1 MFKTII
7 LAVLLIATVI
17 ATVTSIKIKT
27 TEKQDGYGD
36 SYNPKRIA
44 RIVASVLGGFTAIVL
59 FGSTFTV
66 VPATEVGVP
75 VSFGHVS
82 EHINPGVHFVA
93 PWTTV
98 DKYPTRPVTV
108 QLTGNEK
115 VIART
120 ADAGQMQVE
129 VAARWRVEKEDAKTL
144 YFQSRTGD
152 IGAISDTIVLPN
164 LRQAVGQVYSVTG
177 NLDAISD
184 RERVAEDIRLQL
196 NKQLAHY
203 GIVVDSVA
211 MRSVEPDNATAATIS
226 QFASQQQATRI
237 AEEAKKTATI
247 EAERRLIEAQ
257 GLKKSASAAGGMSA
271 SEMQSVCMQVWQQ
284 VVTKGI
290 EKGVTVYT
298 TPCGNSSTTVI
309 AK

>member
-1 MFKTII
+1 MTKTIFVI
-7 LAVLLIATVI
+7 VLLIITATSLFF
-17 ATVTSIKIKT
+17 TSKLPK
-27 TEKQDGYGD
+27 ESNGD
-36 SYNPKRIA
+36 FENPKA
-44 RIVASVLGGFTAIVL
+44 VGKIVTSVLGVITAFI
-59 FGSTFTV
+59 TFFATFV
-66 VPATEVGVP
+66 IVPATEVGVP
-75 VSFGHVS
+75 VSFGHVG
-82 EHINPGVHFVA
+82 EHINPGIHFVT
-93 PWTTV
+93 PWTVV

-120 ADAGQMQVE
+120 ADAGQMSVE
-129 VAARWRVEKEDAKTL
+129 IAARWRVEPLDAKTL

-152 IGAISDTIVLPN
+152 INAISDTIVLPN
-164 LRQAVGQVYSVTG
+164 LRQAVGQVYSITG

-184 RERVAEDIRLQL
+184 RERVAEDIRKQL
-196 NKQLAHY
+196 NKQLEHY
-203 GIVVDSVA
+203 GIIVDSVS

-247 EAERRLIEAQ
+247 EAERRIIEAQ
-257 GLKKSASAAGGMSA
+257 GLKKAAAAAGGMST

-284 VVTKGI
+284 VITKGI
-290 EKGVTVYT
+290 EKGVSVYT
-298 TPCGNSSTTVI
+298 NPCSNSSTTVI

>member
-1 MFKTII
+1 MLSTIF
-7 LAVLLIATVI
+7 LAVLLVATITGALV
-17 ATVTSIKIKT
+17 SFKL
-27 TEKQDGYGD
+27 EKEKKDGYGD
-36 SYNPKRIA
+36 VINPKKIGF
-44 RIVASVLGGFTAIVL
+44 IVTGVFAFITAI
-59 FGSTFTV
+59 FAFSSTFV
-66 VPATEVGVP
+66 IVPATEVGVP
-75 VSFGHVS
+75 VAFGHVS
-82 EHINPGVHFVA
+82 EHLNPGAHFVA
-93 PWTTV
+93 PWVTV

-129 VAARWRVEKEDAKTL
+129 VAARWRVEKQDAKTL

-152 IGAISDTIVLPN
+152 IGSISDTIVLPN

-184 RERVAEDIRLQL
+184 RERVAEDIRKQL
-196 NKQLAHY
+196 NKQLVHY

-211 MRSVEPDNATAATIS
+211 MRSVEPDAATAATIS

-247 EAERRLIEAQ
+247 EAERRIIEAQ
-257 GLKKSASAAGGMSA
+257 GLKKSAQAAGGMTA

-284 VVTKGI
+284 VVTRGI
-290 EKGVTVYT
+290 DKGVTVYT
-298 TPCGNSSTTVI
+298 NPCTSTGTTVI

>member
-1 MFKTII
+1 MVGITILI
-7 LAVLLIATVI
+7 AVLAILSIAGFIVSTKLPREAKSDYSEV
-17 ATVTSIKIKT
+17 
-27 TEKQDGYGD
+27 Q
-36 SYNPKRIA
+36 NPKRLATIISA
-44 RIVASVLGGFTAIVL
+44 SLALVAGIV
-59 FGSTFTV
+59 TFFSSLTIIS
-66 VPATEVGVP
+66 ATEVGVP
-75 VSFGHVS
+75 VSFGYVS
-82 EHINPGVHFVA
+82 DHLNSGVHFVA

-108 QLTGNEK
+108 QLAGNEK

-120 ADAGQMQVE
+120 ADAGQMSVE
-129 VAARWRVEKEDAKTL
+129 IAARWRVEAKDAKTL

-152 IGAISDTIVLPN
+152 VNAISDTIVLPN

-184 RERVAEDIRLQL
+184 RERVAEDIRVQL

-203 GIVVDSVA
+203 GIIVDTVS

-257 GLKKSASAAGGMSA
+257 GLKKAAQAAGGMSS
-271 SEMQSVCMQVWQQ
+271 SELQSVCMQVWQQ
-284 VVTKGI
+284 VITKGI
-290 EKGVTVYT
+290 EKGVSVYT
-298 TPCGNSSTTVI
+298 NPCSNASTTVI
-309 AK
+309 GK

>member
-7 LAVLLIATVI
+7 LAVLLI
-17 ATVTSIKIKT
+17 VTLVGALVSSKLKK
-27 TEKQDGYGD
+27 EQKDSYGD
-36 SYNPKRIA
+36 IINPKRIGWIA
-44 RIVASVLGGFTAIVL
+44 TSVFAGLTAIL
-59 FGSTFTV
+59 TLTSTFTI

-75 VSFGHVS
+75 VAFGHVS
-82 EHINPGVHFVA
+82 DHINPGVHFVA
-93 PWTTV
+93 PWVTV

-129 VAARWRVEKEDAKTL
+129 VAARWRVEKKDAKTL

-152 IGAISDTIVLPN
+152 INSISDTIVLPN

-196 NKQLAHY
+196 NKQLKHY

-247 EAERRLIEAQ
+247 EAERRIIEAQ
-257 GLKKSASAAGGMSA
+257 GLKKSAQAAGGMTS

-284 VVTKGI
+284 VVTRGI
-290 EKGVTVYT
+290 DKGVTVYT
-298 TPCGNSSTTVI
+298 NPCNASATTVI

>member
-1 MFKTII
+1 MLKTI
-7 LAVLLIATVI
+7 LIALLFITTVATFLVARSLPQEKKDSYGDVINPRRIGFI
-17 ATVTSIKIKT
+17 ATYVLAGVTALLT
-27 TEKQDGYGD
+27 F
-36 SYNPKRIA
+36 
-44 RIVASVLGGFTAIVL
+44 L
-59 FGSTFTV
+59 STFV
-66 VPATEVGVP
+66 IVPATEVGVP
-75 VSFGHVS
+75 VAFGHVS

-93 PWTTV
+93 PWSVV

-108 QLTGNEK
+108 QLTKGEK

-120 ADAGQMQVE
+120 ADAGQMSVE
-129 VAARWRVEKEDAKTL
+129 IAARWRVEAKDAKTL

-152 IGAISDTIVLPN
+152 INAISDTIVLPN

-184 RERVAEDIRLQL
+184 RERVAEDIRKQL
-196 NKQLAHY
+196 NKQLIHY
-203 GIVVDSVA
+203 GILVDSVS

-257 GLKKSASAAGGMSA
+257 GLKQASKATAGMTTA
-271 SEMQSVCMQVWQQ
+271 ELQTVCMQIWQQ
-284 VVTKGI
+284 VITKGI
-290 EKGVTVYT
+290 DKGVSVYT
-298 TPCGNSSTTVI
+298 NPCSNSSTTVI

>member
-1 MFKTII
+1 MLVTIVIGI
-7 LAVLLIATVI
+7 LALVSLSAFVVGTTKKSYKDYNGDEI
-17 ATVTSIKIKT
+17 SIRT
-27 TEKQDGYGD
+27 
-36 SYNPKRIA
+36 PA
-44 RIVASVLGGFTAIVL
+44 FIVGGVALGLTAVVGF
-59 FGSTFTV
+59 FSTFTI

-82 EHINPGVHFVA
+82 NHLNPGVHFVA
-93 PWTTV
+93 PWAVV

-120 ADAGQMQVE
+120 ADAGQMSVE
-129 VAARWRVEKEDAKTL
+129 IAARWRVEPQDAKTL

-152 IGAISDTIVLPN
+152 INAISDTIVLPN

-184 RERVAEDIRLQL
+184 RERVAEDIRKQL
-196 NKQLAHY
+196 NKQLTHY
-203 GIVVDSVA
+203 GIIVDSVS

-257 GLKKSASAAGGMSA
+257 GLKKSAQAAGGMTSA
-271 SEMQSVCMQVWQQ
+271 ELQTVCMQVWQQ
-284 VVTKGI
+284 VITKGI
-290 EKGVTVYT
+290 DKGVSVYT
-298 TPCGNSSTTVI
+298 NPCSNTSTTVI

>member
-1 MFKTII
+1 MFKTILI
-7 LAVLLIATVI
+7 LFFLIATVI
-17 ATVTSIKIKT
+17 A
-27 TEKQDGYGD
+27 G
-36 SYNPKRIA
+36 
-44 RIVASVLGGFTAIVL
+44 IVASKTKADSDSDAFENPRRAGFITASVFGFITAVIT
-59 FGSTFTV
+59 FGSTFV
-66 VPATEVGVP
+66 IVPATEVGVP
-75 VSFGHVS
+75 VAFGHVS
-82 EHINPGVHFVA
+82 EHINPGVHFVM

-108 QLTGNEK
+108 QLSGNDK

-129 VAARWRVEKEDAKTL
+129 VAARWRVEAVDAKTL

-152 IGAISDTIVLPN
+152 INAISDTIVLPN

-184 RERVAEDIRLQL
+184 RERVAEDIRKQL
-196 NKQLAHY
+196 NKQLEHY
-203 GIVVDSVA
+203 GIVIDSVA

-247 EAERRLIEAQ
+247 EAERRIIEAQ
-257 GLKKSASAAGGMSA
+257 GLKKSAQAAGGMTS
-271 SEMQSVCMQVWQQ
+271 SELQSVCMQVWQQ
-284 VVTKGI
+284 VVTRGI
-290 EKGVTVYT
+290 DKGVTVYT
-298 TPCGNSSTTVI
+298 NPCSNSNTTVI

>member
-1 MFKTII
+1 MFKTFLVGI
-7 LAVLLIATVI
+7 LWLVSIVSI
-17 ATVTSIKIKT
+17 VTSIKVPSSK
-27 TEKQDGYGD
+27 KDGYGD
-36 SYNPKRIA
+36 EINPKRITRLVGA
-44 RIVASVLGGFTAIVL
+44 VFAGLAVIFTFA
-59 FGSTFTV
+59 STFVV

-75 VSFGHVS
+75 VAFGHVS
-82 EHINPGVHFVA
+82 EHLNPGVHFVA
-93 PWTTV
+93 PWVTV

-129 VAARWRVEKEDAKTL
+129 VAARWRVEKQDAKTL

-152 IGAISDTIVLPN
+152 IGSISDTIVLPN

-184 RERVAEDIRLQL
+184 RERVAEDIRKQL
-196 NKQLAHY
+196 NKQLSHY

-247 EAERRLIEAQ
+247 EAERRIIEAQ
-257 GLKKSASAAGGMSA
+257 GLKKSAQAAGGMTA
-271 SEMQSVCMQVWQQ
+271 SEMQSVCMQIWQQ
-284 VVTKGI
+284 VVTRGI
-290 EKGVTVYT
+290 DKGVTVYT
-298 TPCGNSSTTVI
+298 NPCTSSATTVI